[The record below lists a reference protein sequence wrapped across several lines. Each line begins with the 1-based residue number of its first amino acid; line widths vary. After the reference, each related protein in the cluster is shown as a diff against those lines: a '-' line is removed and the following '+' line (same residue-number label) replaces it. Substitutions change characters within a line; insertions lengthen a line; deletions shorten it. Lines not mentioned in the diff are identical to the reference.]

1 MTGSSL
7 NTKSPKSALTF
18 CNRVTMETWL
28 LLHPGGVG
36 VSRKRVSRWVE
47 GWRVREIGGDWGG
60 EEDGTHNE
68 ECCSKNQEGG
78 DEL

>member
-1 MTGSSL
+1 MTGTSR

-28 LLHPGGVG
+28 LLHPRGVG
-36 VSRKRVSRWVE
+36 VSRKRVSRRVE
-47 GWRVREIGGDWGG
+47 EG
-60 EEDGTHNE
+60 EGAHNE
-68 ECCSKNQEGG
+68 QCCSKNREGG